1 MITIKH
7 KEKRLTVLSA
17 VYQAFIHDGKTYVVI
32 RKPNSTYMTMDVTGT
47 RIPCLNIKSL
57 TCVAFE
63 RNTLVEPVD
72 LEITVSPMDIPLP
85 EA

>member
-1 MITIKH
+1 VITIKH

-17 VYQAFIHDGKTYVVI
+17 IYQAFVHDGKTYVVI
-32 RKPNSTYMTMDVTGT
+32 RKPNSTYMSMNVNGT

-57 TCVAFE
+57 TCVAFD

-72 LEITVSPMDIPLP
+72 LEITVSPMDIPSP